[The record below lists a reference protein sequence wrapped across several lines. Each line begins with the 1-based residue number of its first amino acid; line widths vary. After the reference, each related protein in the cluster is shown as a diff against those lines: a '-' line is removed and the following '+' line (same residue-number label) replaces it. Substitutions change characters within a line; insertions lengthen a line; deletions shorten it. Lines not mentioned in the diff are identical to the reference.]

1 MSIEAAI
8 VQLAEAVASLAAA
21 VNGADTN
28 DTTNSA
34 EGKRRGRPAKT
45 EPVTTA
51 PVTTAPVPAAPPVM
65 PAPPFIA
72 QAVAPTPAP
81 AEAEPV
87 SVPFTDAQGLM
98 QYVMASYK
106 AMGPEK
112 GARIQQVLVGMGK
125 TNVNEITPDLY
136 GAFFSQVEALKKGG

>member
-45 EPVTTA
+45 E

-112 GARIQQVLVGMGK
+112 GAKIQQVLVGMGK

-136 GAFFSQVEALKKGG
+136 GAFFAQVEALKKGG

>member
-45 EPVTTA
+45 E
-51 PVTTAPVPAAPPVM
+51 PVPAAPPVM